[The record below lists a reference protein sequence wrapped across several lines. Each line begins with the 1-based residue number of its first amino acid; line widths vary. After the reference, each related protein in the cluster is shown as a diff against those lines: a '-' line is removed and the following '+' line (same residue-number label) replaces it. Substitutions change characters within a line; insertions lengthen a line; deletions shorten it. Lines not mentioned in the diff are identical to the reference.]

1 MFRFTY
7 YFNIFLGQTLKYL
20 CTVAP
25 LQPILMV
32 IVKAFTTLNSD
43 RHTLLLVVG
52 ITLLQSYWPDMTMI
66 LMVLPCLLAMIKIFL
81 MTPYQPQTFQTLT
94 LVNYLDEMVGKG
106 NVSIRTDSK
115 ITSSRITSSSKGL
128 LC

>member
-1 MFRFTY
+1 MFTY
-7 YFNIFLGQTLKYL
+7 YFNPFLGQILICL

-32 IVKAFTTLNSD
+32 IVEAFTTSNSD
-43 RHTLLLVVG
+43 HHTLLIIVG
-52 ITLLQSYWPDMTMI
+52 ITLLENYWLDMTMI
-66 LMVLPCLLAMIKIFL
+66 LMVLPCQLGMIKTFS
-81 MTPYQPQTFQTLT
+81 MTPYQQQTFQTLT

-106 NVSIRTDSK
+106 SVSIRTDSK